1 MVNHPKIILEIV
13 YICNNCRETFKFNQL
28 KFQQNILM
36 GFRIFVYSI
45 QKTLFFIR
53 KKPII
58 K

>member
-36 GFRIFVYSI
+36 FKCPICEN
-45 QKTLFFIR
+45 TLFFIR